1 MTQQSFLCSTHYDA
15 WEIQNGGND
24 RDGAYD
30 FGSSNVT
37 AKNTAPTSVV
47 AVKEMVSM
55 TPDPLRP

>member
-1 MTQQSFLCSTHYDA
+1 M
-15 WEIQNGGND
+15 GGND

-37 AKNTAPTSVV
+37 AKNTAPMSVV